1 MFPFLKT
8 KKETRRE
15 ELMKELTYI
24 ELYTKRAANHALLGD
39 YRSSLRGTGLE
50 FVEHRKYSAGDDY
63 RRIDWSALARTR
75 EAFLKIC
82 HEEKQM
88 TAMFVAD
95 LSRSM
100 ELGSKKFSKMEVLI
114 EAVATLCFSAA
125 SENMSV
131 GLVAGGQ
138 KIDLYR
144 KPRKGRRQVWSI
156 LGDLLDY
163 NPSSGGTD
171 LELLLKYGLQQ
182 LKGPGL
188 FFVLSDFIVME
199 SILQQPLISQ
209 IADRHDLVPIII
221 EDELE
226 NELPEFKG
234 YVRLRDLESGNRT
247 LLSLSSKNCQTFV
260 NGMKNQRE
268 TLHKTFFRLGAI
280 PVILNTG
287 QSPLLP
293 LMEFFLERK
302 RSR

>member
-1 MFPFLKT
+1 MSLFHKT
-8 KKETRRE
+8 EDDSRRE

-24 ELYTKRAANHALLGD
+24 ELHTKRAASHALLGD
-39 YRSSLRGTGLE
+39 YRSSLRGVGLE
-50 FVEHRKYSAGDDY
+50 FVEHRRYTAGDDY

-88 TAMFVAD
+88 TAIFVAD

-100 ELGSKKFSKMEVLI
+100 ELGSSKFSKMEVLI
-114 EAVATLCFSAA
+114 EAVATLSFSAM

-144 KPRKGRRQVWSI
+144 RPRKGRRQVWRI

-163 NPSSGGTD
+163 SPRSGGTD
-171 LELLLKYGLQQ
+171 LELLLRYGVQQ
-182 LKGPGL
+182 LKSPCL
-188 FFVLSDFIVME
+188 FFILSDFIVME
-199 SILQQPLISQ
+199 SILQQPLMSH
-209 IADRHDLVPIII
+209 IAAHHDLVPVLI

-226 NELPEFKG
+226 HELPGLRG
-234 YVRLRDLESGNRT
+234 YLRLRDLESGEQT
-247 LLSLSSKNCQTFV
+247 LLSLSSNNCQTFADE
-260 NGMKNQRE
+260 MKERRE
-268 TLHKTFFRLGAI
+268 AIRKAFFRLGVV
-280 PVILNTG
+280 PVVLDTG